1 MSFDSLPAVGDDP
14 RRVVRLDG
22 VHNFRDLGGYP
33 AADGRTTKWGVLYRA
48 DGLYRLTQSDIEV
61 VRTLH
66 LRTVIDLRT
75 DEELDLRGR
84 FPFEYHPVEFH
95 HFPILDTTWGEQA
108 HIEVT
113 DRDAAEFL
121 EWAYLDMLREGGER
135 FARAI
140 THLAETD
147 VLPAVFHCAAGKD
160 RTGVM
165 AMLILGAL
173 GVPHDY
179 VVADYALTAEGMAR
193 LREWSRRESPELYE
207 RMESQPASFL
217 AAVPEAMERLIAV
230 LVAEHGSLR
239 DLVHH
244 LGVTDE
250 ALTALEAALLE

>member
-33 AADGRTTKWGVLYRA
+33 AADGRTTKWGMLYRA
-48 DGLYRLTQSDIEV
+48 DGLYRLTTADVEV
-61 VRTLH
+61 VRTG
-66 LRTVIDLRT
+66 
-75 DEELDLRGR
+75 EELDLRGR

-95 HFPILDTTWGEQA
+95 HFPVMDTTWSEQA
-108 HIEVT
+108 QIEVT

-121 EWAYLDMLREGGER
+121 EWAYLDMLREGGPR
-135 FARAI
+135 FANAI
-140 THLAETD
+140 VHLAEPD

-160 RTGVM
+160 RTGVL

-179 VVADYALTAEGMAR
+179 IVADYALTGEGMER
-193 LREWSRRESPELYE
+193 LREWSRREAPELFE
-207 RMESQPASFL
+207 RMASQPASFM
-217 AAVPEAMERLIAV
+217 AAVPEAMDRVITT

-239 DLVHH
+239 DLVVH
-244 LGVTDE
+244 LGVPVD
-250 ALTALEAALLE
+250 AIAALEAHLLE